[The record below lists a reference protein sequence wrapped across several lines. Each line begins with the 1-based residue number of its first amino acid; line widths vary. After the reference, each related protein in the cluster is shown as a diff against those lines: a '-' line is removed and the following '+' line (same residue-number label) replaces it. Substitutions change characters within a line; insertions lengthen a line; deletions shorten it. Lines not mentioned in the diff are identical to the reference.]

1 MMKSIESCFTHSRH
15 PVRVLQFGEGRFMR
29 AFVDY
34 AIDVA
39 NEEQGFDG
47 NVVIVTPRAA
57 RRPEAF
63 ARQKN
68 LYTVRLQ
75 GQQDGRKVVSNR
87 VITCIVDVLSPVADY
102 DAYMA
107 LARLDTLEYITS
119 NTTDGGIIFSS
130 DDKLEDRPPR
140 TYPAKLT
147 QFLFARYQ
155 YFNGAED
162 KRADYPAGRT
172 DRP

>member
-1 MMKSIESCFTHSRH
+1 MMESIESCFTHSRH

-57 RRPEAF
+57 RRPESF
-63 ARQKN
+63 ARQQN

-75 GQQDGRKVVSNR
+75 GMQNGRKVVSDR
-87 VITCIVDVLSPVADY
+87 SSP
-102 DAYMA
+102 A
-107 LARLDTLEYITS
+107 LTMSCPLLLIMMPIWRWPDSIRLHI
-119 NTTDGGIIFSS
+119 
-130 DDKLEDRPPR
+130 
-140 TYPAKLT
+140 
-147 QFLFARYQ
+147 
-155 YFNGAED
+155 
-162 KRADYPAGRT
+162 
-172 DRP
+172 